1 MSLTI
6 VGTIAFDSVKTPFGE
21 VDRVIG
27 GAATFTA
34 WAASYLYNHIR
45 LVSIIGDDWPS
56 SELQKMHTRGIDL
69 EGVKIVEE
77 GKSFFWAGEYDK
89 NMIDR
94 TTLTT
99 ELNVL
104 DDFDPVLPPLYR
116 NSDFL
121 MLGNL
126 TPQIQIRVMEQ
137 MNDRPGFIAMDTMN
151 FWIDIAR
158 DDLKEAIRRVD
169 LLSINDEEARLLSGK
184 YNLVEAAENILNMG
198 VRYLIIKKGEHG
210 ALLFGENKM
219 FFAPAL
225 PLSSITDPTG
235 AGDSFAGG
243 LMGYLAS
250 QSSVDFQ
257 TMKKGLIYGAV
268 MGSFCVEDF
277 SLRKLQELDKE
288 IIENRANEL
297 MELSRVD

>member
-56 SELQKMHTRGIDL
+56 SELQKMQTRGIDL

-219 FFAPAL
+219 FFAP
-225 PLSSITDPTG
+225 
-235 AGDSFAGG
+235 
-243 LMGYLAS
+243 
-250 QSSVDFQ
+250 
-257 TMKKGLIYGAV
+257 
-268 MGSFCVEDF
+268 
-277 SLRKLQELDKE
+277 
-288 IIENRANEL
+288 
-297 MELSRVD
+297 